1 MVEFLV
7 LTFGADKGL
16 GYYGLWAM
24 GVKGICGYVSVFK
37 LSWYGNTFLGLI
49 FG

>member
-16 GYYGLWAM
+16 GYYGLWELWGFVAM
-24 GVKGICGYVSVFK
+24 V
-37 LSWYGNTFLGLI
+37 
-49 FG
+49 